1 MASFAREAWREN
13 GTVAQ
18 SPLSELAG
26 EELARDHAPDGLPW
40 ENVDWARGRTVV
52 AHGDSVIRLQL
63 IHFCQV
69 STLQAWLM

>member
-13 GTVAQ
+13 GTVPQ

-26 EELARDHAPDGLPW
+26 EELARDHAPDGMPW
-40 ENVDWARGRTVV
+40 EDVDWARGRTVV

-69 STLQAWLM
+69 RLPSLMLM